1 MSTSV
6 SGDGDEK
13 FQISIREDTGR
24 DVETPSDTSKSGFT
38 AEDERRLVRK
48 LDMRIMPTVCLIYL
62 FACECLPSSPQ
73 SNSLFIVL
81 PPSFLLDLDRTN
93 LGNARLQGLP
103 KDVLGGDPTGVLF
116 DWVNS
121 AFFFS
126 YVCFLPWTL
135 YITPTHAWG
144 RCRSFVLSQL
154 RSYQNYSLLAF
165 GSEAHRSDGAFAR
178 YSWYVPL
185 RATFSSAR

>member
-24 DVETPSDTSKSGFT
+24 DVETPSDASKSGFT

-62 FACECLPSSPQ
+62 FACECLALSHLYNP
-73 SNSLFIVL
+73 LFIVMST
-81 PPSFLLDLDRTN
+81 PFLLDLDRTN

-126 YVCFLPWTL
+126 YVRFLPWTL
-135 YITPTHAWG
+135 HITPTHAG
-144 RCRSFVLSQL
+144 GVVDNLSYP
-154 RSYQNYSLLAF
+154 SHDPIKTIPSSLLARKRI
-165 GSEAHRSDGAFAR
+165 GRMGHLLGTHG
-178 YSWYVPL
+178 
-185 RATFSSAR
+185 TFP

>member
-62 FACECLPSSPQ
+62 FACECLALSHL
-73 SNSLFIVL
+73 SNSLFIVMST
-81 PPSFLLDLDRTN
+81 PFLLDLDRTN

-126 YVCFLPWTL
+126 YVRFLAWTR
-135 YITPTHAWG
+135 TS
-144 RCRSFVLSQL
+144 RSLMLGGVVDHLSYP
-154 RSYQNYSLLAF
+154 SNDPIKTIPSSLLARERI
-165 GSEAHRSDGAFAR
+165 GWMGHLLGTHG
-178 YSWYVPL
+178 
-185 RATFSSAR
+185 TFP